1 MPFSEARR
9 RITSR
14 NQESVRSATSETYQL
29 HIVHPQ
35 TRSGVFCVEPC
46 DLRRVVETR
55 SLGTGPARVLHGG
68 VKVWNRVLHEPAA
81 GPLGPASGVLLRTQ
95 PSTRDRRHLLHHR
108 AGGILLVGQPRS
120 RRLVVWC
127 FLGNKTISSTPSR
140 TLLSSRAVED

>member
-14 NQESVRSATSETYQL
+14 DQESVRPATSETYQL

-46 DLRRVVETR
+46 DLRRVVKTR
-55 SLGTGPARVLHGG
+55 SLGTGPARELHGG
-68 VKVWNRVLHEPAA
+68 VKVWNRVLHE
-81 GPLGPASGVLLRTQ
+81 PASGVLLRTQ

-108 AGGILLVGQPRS
+108 AGGILLVGQARS